1 MLVRD
6 ILSQIVRKNHITQQ
20 QSQSMIEEVMSGE
33 VSPVFVAALLSALH
47 TKGETPE
54 EIAGAVQGMRA
65 YMQRIQAPDTAVDT
79 CGTGGDGL
87 QTFNISTTVA
97 FVVAVCGVPVAKH
110 GNKAASSTCGSADVL
125 QELGVNIMLQPH
137 QAEDVLTKAG
147 IVFLFAPVYHP
158 SMKHVGP
165 VRKELGIR
173 TIFNFLGPFSN
184 PAGTKRQIV
193 GVPSK
198 EIADTLAQV
207 VQLLEYDHVMIISNG
222 DGMDEIGLS
231 SATHVYE
238 IKSQNSCLVGRQAK
252 SEAQKETIVNEYIIN
267 PQKLGFERVPLD
279 RLKGGTAQENAK
291 ITRDILDGKKGAKR
305 DIVILNAAYALIAAG
320 KVTKPDD
327 GIKLA
332 EEAIDSGKAK
342 EKLAELIKLSQKH
355 A

>member
-1 MLVRD
+1 
-6 ILSQIVRKNHITQQ
+6 
-20 QSQSMIEEVMSGE
+20 
-33 VSPVFVAALLSALH
+33 
-47 TKGETPE
+47 
-54 EIAGAVQGMRA
+54 
-65 YMQRIQAPDTAVDT
+65 
-79 CGTGGDGL
+79 
-87 QTFNISTTVA
+87 
-97 FVVAVCGVPVAKH
+97 
-110 GNKAASSTCGSADVL
+110 
-125 QELGVNIMLQPH
+125 MLQPH

-207 VQLLEYDHVMIISNG
+207 VQLLEYEHVMIISNG

-238 IKSQNSCLVGRQAK
+238 IKSQK
-252 SEAQKETIVNEYIIN
+252 SKVEGQKDTTMNEFIIN

-320 KVTKPDD
+320 KVMKPDD

-332 EEAIDSGKAK
+332 EESIDSGKAK

>member
-1 MLVRD
+1 
-6 ILSQIVRKNHITQQ
+6 
-20 QSQSMIEEVMSGE
+20 MIEEMMSGE
-33 VSPVFVAALLSALH
+33 VSPVFIAALLSALH

-65 YMQRIQAPDTAVDT
+65 YMQRIHAPDTAVDT

-87 QTFNISTTVA
+87 QTFNISTTGA
-97 FVVAVCGVPVAKH
+97 FVVAGCGVPVAKH
-110 GNKAASSTCGSADVL
+110 GNKAASSKCGSADVL

-158 SMKHVGP
+158 SMKYVGP

-238 IKSQNSCLVGRQAK
+238 IKSQK
-252 SEAQKETIVNEYIIN
+252 SKVEGQKDTTMNEFIIN

-305 DIVILNAAYALIAAG
+305 DIVILNAAYALIDAG
-320 KVTKPDD
+320 KVKKPED

-342 EKLAELIKLSQKH
+342 EKLTELIKLSQKH